1 MCGIA
6 GLVMKNGRAPD
17 PAVLAALQRA
27 LAHRGPDGSGDYVR
41 GAVGLVHT
49 RLSIIDLAKGGH
61 PLYGP
66 EGATLIGNGEIYN
79 FVELRAAQA
88 GQVAHRTHSD
98 FEPALILLE
107 RDGLSALTELRGMYG
122 LAVHRPRKDDLLL
135 ARDAFGIKPLY
146 RLETDRFFAFASE
159 PRAFFA
165 AGLARPALDPL
176 RRDEFLELQ
185 YSNTADTVFPGIRRV
200 MPGEALRI
208 VGGAV
213 VEHNHLDPLA
223 PADAPSPP
231 PAAAAAV
238 AAFDRVFQDSVG
250 VHQRSD
256 VPYGMFLSGGVD
268 SAAVLAM
275 MARLND
281 RPVLAYTCGFSGTAV
296 ADERLRARAVAAA
309 CRADH
314 VEIEFGAGDFWA
326 LLPEI
331 AAAFDEPV
339 ADYAILPTF
348 KLGREARKAVK
359 VVLSG
364 EGGDELFAGYGRYR
378 YLLRPWWR
386 FGRAPR
392 VRGIFDGAGVLR
404 GSGRDWAAAAEALRQ
419 AERRPERS
427 ELQAAQAADIRSWLP
442 HDLLLKLDRALMAH
456 GVEGRTPFLDPV
468 MARFAFALPDS
479 LKVAHDYGK
488 WLVRQWLARHC
499 PAADVFGRK
508 RGFTVPVGEWI
519 EAEGARLAPLVARQ
533 PSVAEVARPEAVE
546 RLLRNGARK
555 RPRAAFMLLFYA
567 LWHRRHIE
575 GRRDAGTAFDVLA
588 AA

>member
-17 PAVLAALQRA
+17 AGALALLKRA
-27 LAHRGPDGSGDYVR
+27 LAHRGPDGGGDYVR
-41 GAVGLVHT
+41 GNVGFVHT

-61 PLYGP
+61 PLFGP
-66 EGATLIGNGEIYN
+66 KGAALVGNGEIYN
-79 FVELRAAQA
+79 YVELRAAQA
-88 GQVAHRTHSD
+88 SHVAHRTQSD

-107 RDGLSALTELRGMYG
+107 EDGLGALPRLRGMYG
-122 LAVHRPRKDDLLL
+122 LALHRPWKNDVLL

-146 RLETDRFFAFASE
+146 RLETDRCFAFASE

-185 YSNTADTVFPGIRRV
+185 YSSTADTVFSGIRRV

-213 VEHNHLDPLA
+213 VEQVRIDALA
-223 PADAPSPP
+223 QREIDVPRDAET
-231 PAAAAAV
+231 AI
-238 AAFDRVFQDSVG
+238 AAFDRVFAESVM

-256 VPYGMFLSGGVD
+256 VPYGMFLSGGID

-281 RPVLAYTCGFSGTAV
+281 RPVLALTCGFSGTAV
-296 ADERLRARAVAAA
+296 ADERARARAVAQAFDA
-309 CRADH
+309 EH
-314 VEIEFGAGDFWA
+314 LEVEFGADDFWR

-331 AAAFDEPV
+331 TAAFDEPV
-339 ADYAILPTF
+339 ADYAILPTY

-378 YLLRPWWR
+378 YLQRPWWR

-392 VRGIFDGAGVLR
+392 VRGIFDGTGVLR
-404 GSGRDWAAAAEALRQ
+404 SGGRDWAAATEALRQ
-419 AERRPERS
+419 AERTPERS
-427 ELQAAQAADIRSWLP
+427 KLQAVQAADIHGWLP

-456 GVEGRTPFLDPV
+456 GVEGRTPFLDPN
-468 MARFAFALPDS
+468 MAQFAFALPDS
-479 LKVAHDYGK
+479 FKVAHDYGK
-488 WLVRQWLARHC
+488 WLVRQWLSRHC
-499 PAADVFGRK
+499 PAADVFGHK

-519 EAEGARLAPLVARQ
+519 DAEGARIAPLVARQ
-533 PSVAEVARPEAVE
+533 DSIAEIAQPEAVE
-546 RLLRNGARK
+546 RLFRGGARK

-567 LWHRRHIE
+567 LWHRRHIA
-575 GRRDAGTAFDVLA
+575 GRRDDGTAFDALA
-588 AA
+588 AV